1 MSPDGS
7 TGGLSI
13 PRAIGIGLLLL
24 ATPFIA
30 FVLIDAALTA
40 DAGPGGWLLLVVAPL
55 SLLGSGIWTVAG
67 DNDDVERPVTR
78 FAEK

>member
-1 MSPDGS
+1 MTSDGS

-24 ATPFIA
+24 TTPFVA
-30 FVLIDAALTA
+30 FVLIAAALTA

-55 SLLGSGIWTVAG
+55 SLLGSGIWSLAADAG
-67 DNDDVERPVTR
+67 DVMRLAAR
-78 FAEK
+78 FA